1 MLNRIRMGA
10 FLLLP
15 IVLIA
20 CSGANDNVIAPAE
33 PDSESYNIGQT
44 VYTSYC
50 AACHGAQGQGQFP
63 DAPMQPDDTGRIGA
77 PPHNETGHTWHHEDE
92 LLIQII
98 REGGMGSPEMFYPM
112 PPFGEILSD
121 EQITA
126 VIAYIKTLWTD
137 EQVESQRARTIT
149 IRNAEN

>member
-1 MLNRIRMGA
+1 MLNKLRIGVL
-10 FLLLP
+10 LLLP
-15 IVLIA
+15 VVLIA
-20 CSGANDNVIAPAE
+20 CSGADDGVIAPAE
-33 PDSESYNIGQT
+33 TDSDTYVMGQT
-44 VYTSYC
+44 VYTTYC
-50 AACHGAQGQGQFP
+50 IACHGENGQGQFP

-98 REGGMGSPEMFYPM
+98 REGGMGLPELFYPM
-112 PPFGEILSD
+112 PPFGGILSD

-126 VIAYIKTLWTD
+126 VIAYIKTLWTP
-137 EQVESQRARTIT
+137 EQVESQKARTIT